1 MAVAPD
7 SAPDDEQLERYL
19 LGLLSDE
26 DTERLDE
33 LSIADDEIAWRLKV
47 IEDDLIDA
55 YVTGALEGPRL
66 ARFESFYLSSP
77 RRRKKVNFAG
87 NLLRAVD
94 RADKPGDTATRGD
107 TPAAASSGNTL
118 TFRPSASNVRLF
130 SILTPNWGMAAV
142 AALLVLV
149 SAVLFYQQADL
160 RRLLDGSNHDREAL
174 AGRVRDLEQ
183 QLAEERTARAD
194 AAQTGRGQTPVV
206 AEPTG
211 RSVAPAPAV
220 PAPLAA
226 LVLLPQTRSTGPIA
240 TETLPSG
247 VERVPFELRLESND
261 FPQYQAGLKDPATN
275 QIVWRSAWTA
285 PTRSGERPS
294 LLVSVPANLL
304 KPQHY
309 SLELTG
315 RTLAGRSEVVS
326 SYTFEILPR

>member
-7 SAPDDEQLERYL
+7 SRPDDDQLERYL

-33 LSIADDEIAWRLKV
+33 LSIADDELAWRLKV
-47 IEDDLIDA
+47 VEDDLIDA

-87 NLLRAVD
+87 SLLRAVD
-94 RADKPGDTATRGD
+94 RAKPDDSATRSD
-107 TPAAASSGNTL
+107 TPAAAASGNTL
-118 TFRPSASNVRLF
+118 SFRPSVSNVRFF
-130 SILTPNWGMAAV
+130 SSLRPAWGMAAV

-149 SAVLFYQQADL
+149 SGVLFYQQADL
-160 RRLLDGSNHDREAL
+160 RRLLDSSYQARAEMAVRLRE
-174 AGRVRDLEQ
+174 LEQ

-194 AAQTGRGQTPVV
+194 AAQAGRGNAPIG

-211 RSVAPAPAV
+211 RSVVPTPAV

-226 LVLLPQTRSTGPIA
+226 LVLLPQTRSAGPIA
-240 TETLPSG
+240 AEALPSG

-285 PTRSGERPS
+285 PIRSGERPS
-294 LLVSVPANLL
+294 LAVAVPANLL

-315 RTLAGRSEVVS
+315 RNTAGRSEVVS
-326 SYTFEILPR
+326 SYTFEILPH

>member
-1 MAVAPD
+1 VALD

-19 LGLLSDE
+19 LGLLSNE

-33 LSIADDEIAWRLKV
+33 LSIADDDIAWRLKV
-47 IEDDLIDA
+47 VEDDLIDA

-94 RADKPGDTATRGD
+94 RAKPGDTPAHSD
-107 TPAAASSGNTL
+107 TPAAASSGKTL
-118 TFRPSASNVRLF
+118 SFHPSASDVRFF
-130 SILTPNWGMAAV
+130 SFLRPTWGLAAV
-142 AALLVLV
+142 AALLVIA
-149 SAVLFYQQADL
+149 SGVLFYQQADL
-160 RRLLDGSNHDREAL
+160 RRLLDSANHDREAL
-174 AGRVRDLEQ
+174 NGRVRDLEQ
-183 QLAEERTARAD
+183 QLAEERTARVD
-194 AAQTGRGQTPVV
+194 AAQASRGRVPMG
-206 AEPTG
+206 AESTG
-211 RSVAPAPAV
+211 RSSAPPAPVV
-220 PAPLAA
+220 PPLAA

-240 TETLPSG
+240 TETLPPG

-285 PTRSGERPS
+285 PTRAGERPTLS
-294 LLVSVPANLL
+294 VSVPANLL
-304 KPQHY
+304 KSQHY